1 MRLSA
6 FYGCSAAKMCFVYRQ
21 VRWRAVLKQV
31 CGKICSGGGKRR
43 AAKGQGIYNL
53 KQIKFLLS
61 KRRYFYSI
69 LYRLKVKIKNKYL
82 NLM

>member
-43 AAKGQGIYNL
+43 AAKGQGSTAVR
-53 KQIKFLLS
+53 Q
-61 KRRYFYSI
+61 RRYFAGNGAIFIVFYIDLKS
-69 LYRLKVKIKNKYL
+69 RLKISI
-82 NLM
+82 